1 MYFYAY
7 SVNRPP
13 GRERADKERYGMA
26 ELPDVEIFRQYIDL
40 NALHQSI
47 KNAEVRSG
55 IILKGITPET
65 FVKALGNNSLE
76 QSRRHGKHL
85 FIRLRRNGWLAIHFG
100 MTGYLK
106 YFRDLSEEPPYTRV
120 LIAFSRG
127 SYLAFVSQRTLGRI
141 ELIPDVDDYI
151 RQHDLGPDAM
161 SRSFD
166 FSSFKKALSQAK
178 RSTVK
183 AALMDQSLIAGI
195 GNVYSDEIMYQSNIH
210 PSRKMSQLDEAMMKR
225 LFTKTKHVLRKAIEY
240 RADPRKFPESW
251 ITPYR
256 RSRRKFAGCVGPI
269 ESIKVSGRTSY
280 FCPQSQKI

>member
-1 MYFYAY
+1 M
-7 SVNRPP
+7 P
-13 GRERADKERYGMA
+13 

-40 NALHQSI
+40 NALHQAI
-47 KNAEVRSG
+47 EDVEVLTST
-55 IILKGITPET
+55 ILKGVSPERLADT
-65 FVKALGNNSLE
+65 LRKNSFE
-76 QSRRHGKHL
+76 ETRRHGKHL
-85 FIRLRRNGWLAIHFG
+85 FIRLQENGWLTMHFG
-100 MTGYLK
+100 LTGYIR
-106 YFRDLSEEPPYTRV
+106 YFKDRSEEPPYDRL
-120 LIAFSRG
+120 LIKFSRG
-127 SYLAFVSQRTLGRI
+127 GYLAYASQRKLGRI
-141 ELIPDVDDYI
+141 ELIGSVEDYI
-151 RQHDLGPDAM
+151 RQHGLGPDAM
-161 SRSFD
+161 SRSLD
-166 FSSFKKALSQAK
+166 FSAFKKALSSAR

-210 PSRKMSQLDEAMMKR
+210 PSRKMSQLDEPMMKR

>member
-1 MYFYAY
+1 M
-7 SVNRPP
+7 P
-13 GRERADKERYGMA
+13 
-26 ELPDVEIFRQYIDL
+26 ELPDVEIFRQYIDF
-40 NALHQSI
+40 NALHQTI
-47 KNAEVRSG
+47 EDVEVLSST
-55 IILKGITPET
+55 ILKGVSPERFADT
-65 FVKALGNNSLE
+65 LRKNSFE
-76 QSRRHGKHL
+76 ETRRHGKHL
-85 FIRLRRNGWLAIHFG
+85 FIRLQDNGWLTMHFG
-100 MTGYLK
+100 LTGYVR
-106 YFRDLSEEPPYTRV
+106 YFKESSEEPPYDRL
-120 LIAFSRG
+120 LIKFSRG
-127 SYLAFVSQRTLGRI
+127 GYLAYASQRKLGRI
-141 ELIPDVDDYI
+141 ELIGNVEDYI

-161 SRSFD
+161 SRSLD
-166 FSSFKKALSQAK
+166 FSAFKKALSSAR

-195 GNVYSDEIMYQSNIH
+195 GNIYSDEIMYQSNIH
-210 PSRKMSQLDEAMMKR
+210 PSRKMSQLDETMMKR